1 MRYLNKR
8 EDFLKKKQHIQG
20 VPYETL
26 LEVASNAGPFAND
39 VGWNDSLLGRL
50 INHVIRKARIAAKVP
65 RIKSLISQL
74 KDEFEQIVGQA
85 KIYSLSSEDQ
95 QLVIQIELDVFFKE
109 LIYAVENNFKVGI
122 LKGLTDGCIKRVT
135 DMAEFDKK
143 AVLLEELKKFR
154 EFLDQFKDDQG
165 SNDDEEDKED
175 DKDST
180 DKSTDKSTDTG
191 AAGTGYVTMVK
202 NLKALALILANYTK
216 VNTKVSTSTKTGKP
230 ISTYITVAGD
240 TLVKIQNNPKINPNK
255 LDTVTIRSKNPG
267 KLDKYK
273 QDNITMAAG
282 ITLVMEA
289 TVDTIGTGGSANR
302 GTVVAGEDHLT
313 QAFNKLKKDI
323 EVLISTKEKGIGVDY
338 KFINDIATNSNNTS
352 NKELIKNLYNEIN
365 RYLVGDKKATIQEK
379 DKLYTEGIEVLN
391 DKNKIVVVAEKI
403 ARFSKRALQFEKENL
418 YGGLGDL
425 KVPLQ
430 TFVTTLRE
438 INKLPI
444 VTAKKES
451 LFDYYSFLEAKNI
464 LDNQGGGQAA
474 PSGDDNKPTTTG
486 TASQTQG
493 KDDNKD
499 NVDDVSA
506 KILEFFN
513 KTCIEVRAYTVSD
526 EERKSIQTKI
536 DQVKTEDGK
545 KIEMTI
551 DPIIAI
557 MNLFIK
563 AYKIYTVKTITK
575 RTEAVDTNTLSE
587 YTSFGQSGE
596 DGGKTGP
603 YRNNKLFDMWE
614 EAVNNIRKDRKYQA
628 IFTDN
633 ANLRLPKVTDPDPAN
648 PEDWTIKPKAG
659 ASFRKFINDV
669 LDGDTLYKNASTT
682 GAVATFIEKYFGDGT
697 VSEGKAG
704 TDIDSA
710 ALVECGEN
718 ATAIAANSV
727 KLELKKQSTIT
738 PDKNIFFTIEGMRP
752 KDASKPDVFDE
763 SVQRT
768 FFIDQIT
775 ASEVWLIGTTYLK
788 RFNPYLDSL
797 EPKHEISQGDFS
809 KNLTN
814 DTRGELYYTKIT
826 VEDFKKLKSNQ
837 KLSMTTQDTK
847 GALSE
852 VNNIQITNVY
862 TLNKVD
868 DGELYKLSDEQ
879 RTKFNGILN
888 KAGIKSDIKAAIV
901 TGAKINTI

>member
-26 LEVASNAGPFAND
+26 LEMTSSAGPFAND

-85 KIYSLSSEDQ
+85 KVYSLSAEDQ

-143 AVLLEELKKFR
+143 SVLLEELKKFR

-165 SNDDEEDKED
+165 SNDDEEDTSDE
-175 DKDST
+175 KDSI
-180 DKSTDKSTDTG
+180 DTG
-191 AAGTGYVTMVK
+191 STTGYVTMVK

-338 KFINDIATNSNNTS
+338 NFINDIATNSNNTT

-391 DKNKIVVVAEKI
+391 DKNKTVVVAEKI
-403 ARFSKRALQFEKENL
+403 ARFAKRAFQFEKENL

-451 LFDYYSFLEAKNI
+451 LLNYHLFLEAKNI
-464 LDNQGGGQAA
+464 LDNKGNKQETTD
-474 PSGDDNKPTTTG
+474 GDTPASA
-486 TASQTQG
+486 TASQTQV
-493 KDDNKD
+493 KDDGKGD
-499 NVDDVSA
+499 VSDVSA

-513 KTCIEVRAYTVSD
+513 KTCIEVRAYTVSE
-526 EERKSIQTKI
+526 EERKAIQTKI

-575 RTEAVDTNTLSE
+575 RTENVDTNTLSE
-587 YTSFGQSGE
+587 YTSFGGNEETGRS
-596 DGGKTGP
+596 GP

-669 LDGDTLYKNASTT
+669 LDGDTLYKNSSKT

-697 VSEGKAG
+697 VTES
-704 TDIDSA
+704 SA
-710 ALVECGEN
+710 KDLDTATIAENVEN
-718 ATAIAANSV
+718 ATAIAANAI
-727 KLELKKQSTIT
+727 KLELKKQTDIAAESNT
-738 PDKNIFFTIEGMRP
+738 FFTIEGMGESKTDPKTFNRP
-752 KDASKPDVFDE
+752 I
-763 SVQRT
+763 QRS
-768 FFIDQIT
+768 FFIDKV
-775 ASEVWLIGTTYLK
+775 AAGYVWIISTTYLK
-788 RFNPYLDSL
+788 KFNTYLDSL
-797 EPKHEISQGDFS
+797 EPKHEIGQGDFTKPLS
-809 KNLTN
+809 T
-814 DTRGELYYTKIT
+814 DRSGDVFYTKIS
-826 VEDFKKLKSNQ
+826 VENFKKLKSNQ
-837 KLSMTTQDTK
+837 KLSIVTVDSRGTQ
-847 GALSE
+847 SE
-852 VNNIQITNVY
+852 ADNIQITNVY

-868 DGELYKLSDEQ
+868 EDELYKLSDEQ

-888 KAGIKSDIKAAIV
+888 KSGIKSDVKSEVDKKTGTEIKPI
-901 TGAKINTI
+901 

>member
-26 LEVASNAGPFAND
+26 LEMTSSAGPFAND

-85 KIYSLSSEDQ
+85 KVYSLSAEDQ

-109 LIYAVENNFKVGI
+109 LIHAVENNFKVGI

-180 DKSTDKSTDTG
+180 DGDKSTDTG

-216 VNTKVSTSTKTGKP
+216 VNTTGSTGSAGKP
-230 ISTYITVAGD
+230 KKTYITKNGD
-240 TLVKIQNNPKINPNK
+240 KLNLIQSDVVKNPNK
-255 LDTVTIRSKNPG
+255 LDIASIRSKNP
-267 KLDKYK
+267 KLSGYAKDD
-273 QDNITMAAG
+273 QSLPSGMV
-282 ITLVMEA
+282 LLMEA
-289 TVDTIGTGGSANR
+289 TVDTIGTGGAANR
-302 GTVVAGEDHLT
+302 GKTVVGEDHLT

-323 EVLISTKEKGIGVDY
+323 EVLISTREKGIGVDY

-365 RYLVGDKKATIQEK
+365 RYLVGDKKTTIQEK

-391 DKNKIVVVAEKI
+391 DKNKTVVVAEKI
-403 ARFSKRALQFEKENL
+403 ARFAKRAFQFEKENL

-464 LDNQGGGQAA
+464 LDNQGGSGQAA
-474 PSGDDNKPTTTG
+474 PTDDDNKPTTTTG

-493 KDDNKD
+493 KDDGKG
-499 NVDDVSA
+499 VDDVSA

-669 LDGDTLYKNASTT
+669 LDGDTLYKSAATT

-697 VSEGKAG
+697 VSEGKAAS
-704 TDIDSA
+704 DIDSA
-710 ALVECGEN
+710 ALAESAEN
-718 ATAIAANSV
+718 AAAIAANAV
-727 KLELKKQSTIT
+727 KLELKKQTDIGAT
-738 PDKNIFFTIEGMRP
+738 PNTFFTIEG
-752 KDASKPDVFDE
+752 KGASKTDPQTFNRDI
-763 SVQRT
+763 QRS
-768 FFIDQIT
+768 FFIDKV
-775 ASEVWLIGTTYLK
+775 AAGYVWIISTTYLK
-788 RFNPYLDSL
+788 KFNTYLDSL
-797 EPKHEISQGDFS
+797 EPKHEIGQGDFTKPLS
-809 KNLTN
+809 N
-814 DTRGELYYTKIT
+814 DRSGDVFYTKIS
-826 VEDFKKLKSNQ
+826 VENFKKLKSNQ
-837 KLSMTTQDTK
+837 KLSIVTVDSKGTQ
-847 GALSE
+847 SE
-852 VNNIQITNVY
+852 ADNIQITNVY

-868 DGELYKLSDEQ
+868 EDELYKLSDEQ

-888 KAGIKSDIKAAIV
+888 KAGIKSDVKSEVDKKAGTEIK
-901 TGAKINTI
+901 TI

>member
-26 LEVASNAGPFAND
+26 LEITSSAGPFAND

-50 INHVIRKARIAAKVP
+50 INHAIRKARIAAKVP

-74 KDEFEQIVGQA
+74 KEEFEQIVGQA
-85 KIYSLSSEDQ
+85 KVYSLSSEDQ

-122 LKGLTDGCIKRVT
+122 LKGLTDGCIKRVS

-143 AVLLEELKKFR
+143 SVLLEELKKFR
-154 EFLDQFKDDQG
+154 EFLDQFKDDEG
-165 SNDDEEDKED
+165 SNDDKDEDSQED
-175 DKDST
+175 ANSG
-180 DKSTDKSTDTG
+180 KSTDTEKLG
-191 AAGTGYVTMVK
+191 AGYVTMVK

-216 VNTKVSTSTKTGKP
+216 VNTTGSTGSTGK
-230 ISTYITVAGD
+230 SKKTYITKNGD
-240 TLVKIQNNPKINPNK
+240 KLNLIQSDIAKNPNK
-255 LDTVTIRSKNPG
+255 LDIASIRSKNP
-267 KLDKYK
+267 KLSGYAKDD
-273 QDNITMAAG
+273 QSLPSGMV
-282 ITLVMEA
+282 LLMEG
-289 TVDTIGTGGSANR
+289 TVDTIGTGGAANR
-302 GTVVAGEDHLT
+302 GKTVVGEDHLT
-313 QAFNKLKKDI
+313 QAFNKLRKDI
-323 EVLISTKEKGIGVDY
+323 EVLISTREKGIGVDY

-365 RYLVGDKKATIQEK
+365 RYLVGDKKTTIQEK

-391 DKNKIVVVAEKI
+391 DKNKTVVVAEKI
-403 ARFSKRALQFEKENL
+403 ARFAKRAFQFEKENL

-438 INKLPI
+438 INKLSI

-464 LDNQGGGQAA
+464 LDNQGGTGQAA
-474 PSGDDNKPTTTG
+474 ATDDNKPTPTTG

-493 KDDNKD
+493 KDDGNT
-499 NVDDVSA
+499 DDVSA

-513 KTCIEVRAYTVSD
+513 KTCIEVRAYTVSE
-526 EERKSIQTKI
+526 EERKAIQTKI
-536 DQVKTEDGK
+536 EQVKTEDGK

-575 RTEAVDTNTLSE
+575 RSENVDTNTLSE
-587 YTSFGQSGE
+587 YTSFGGNEETGRS
-596 DGGKTGP
+596 GP

-633 ANLRLPKVTDPDPAN
+633 ANLRLPKVTNPNPAN

-659 ASFRKFINDV
+659 VSFRKFINDV
-669 LDGDTLYKNASTT
+669 LDGDTLYKNSSKT

-697 VSEGKAG
+697 VSEGSAK
-704 TDIDSA
+704 DLDSTTIA
-710 ALVECGEN
+710 ENVEN
-718 ATAIAANSV
+718 ATAIAANAI
-727 KLELKKQSTIT
+727 KLQLEKQTVIVAT
-738 PDKNIFFTIEGMRP
+738 PNTFFTIDGKGPASGDP
-752 KDASKPDVFDE
+752 KTFNKNL
-763 SVQRT
+763 QRS
-768 FFIDQIT
+768 FFIDKVQ
-775 ASEVWLIGTTYLK
+775 AGYVYLICVIHLK
-788 RFNPYLDSL
+788 KFNPYLDLLS
-797 EPKHEISQGDFS
+797 PKREISGGDFDRLS
-809 KNLTN
+809 NSKEGTFDYTRISTDNFKNLKSGQKISLVTV
-814 DTRGELYYTKIT
+814 DSKQVKRTDEL
-826 VEDFKKLKSNQ
+826 
-837 KLSMTTQDTK
+837 
-847 GALSE
+847 
-852 VNNIQITNVY
+852 QITDIY
-862 TLNKVD
+862 SLNKVD
-868 DGELYKLSDEQ
+868 GGEVYKLSDDE
-879 RTKFNGILN
+879 RTKFNEILSN
-888 KAGIKSDIKAAIV
+888 ASIKNDVKSILDVTPSEIKPI
-901 TGAKINTI
+901 

>member
-8 EDFLKKKQHIQG
+8 EDFLKQKQHIQG

-26 LEVASNAGPFAND
+26 LEASSGAGPFAND

-85 KIYSLSSEDQ
+85 KIYSLSAEDQ

-122 LKGLTDGCIKRVT
+122 LKSLTDGCIKRVT
-135 DMAEFDKK
+135 DMVEFDKK

-180 DKSTDKSTDTG
+180 DKSTDTG
-191 AAGTGYVTMVK
+191 AAGAGYVTMVK

-216 VNTKVSTSTKTGKP
+216 VNTTGSTGSTGKP
-230 ISTYITVAGD
+230 KKTYITKNGD
-240 TLVKIQNNPKINPNK
+240 KLNLIQSDIAKNPNK
-255 LDTVTIRSKNPG
+255 LDIASIRSKNP
-267 KLDKYK
+267 KLSGYAKDD
-273 QDNITMAAG
+273 QSLPSGMV
-282 ITLVMEA
+282 LLMEA
-289 TVDTIGTGGSANR
+289 TVDTIGTGGAANR
-302 GTVVAGEDHLT
+302 GKTVVGEDHLT

-338 KFINDIATNSNNTS
+338 KFINDIATNSNNEDS
-352 NKELIKNLYNEIN
+352 KKLIKNLYNEIN

-391 DKNKIVVVAEKI
+391 DKNKIVIIAEKI
-403 ARFSKRALQFEKENL
+403 ARFSKRAFQFEKENL

-438 INKLPI
+438 INKLPV

-451 LFDYYSFLEAKNI
+451 LFNYYSFLEAKNI
-464 LDNQGGGQAA
+464 LDNQGGGGQAA
-474 PSGDDNKPTTTG
+474 PTGDDNKPTTG

-499 NVDDVSA
+499 NVDEVSA

-526 EERKSIQTKI
+526 EERKAIQTKI

-563 AYKIYTVKTITK
+563 AYKLYTVKTITK
-575 RTEAVDTNTLSE
+575 RTEGVDTNTLSE

-596 DGGKTGP
+596 DGGKSGP

-669 LDGDTLYKNASTT
+669 LDGDTLYKTASNR
-682 GAVATFIEKYFGDGT
+682 GAVATFVEKYFGDGSVT
-697 VSEGKAG
+697 EKSAA
-704 TDIDSA
+704 DIDSTT
-710 ALVECGEN
+710 LVENAESAGKIAEN
-718 ATAIAANSV
+718 AIN
-727 KLELKKQSTIT
+727 LELKKQTAIGAEPNT
-738 PDKNIFFTIEGMRP
+738 FFTIEGMRA
-752 KDASKPDVFDE
+752 KDPAKPDVFDE

-768 FFIDQIT
+768 FFINKIE
-775 ASEVWLIGTTYLK
+775 ASVVWLTGTTFLK
-788 RFNPYLDSL
+788 KFDFDLL
-797 EPKHEISQGDFS
+797 EPKHQIDKGDFEKLS
-809 KNLTN
+809 NNKSG
-814 DTRGELYYTKIT
+814 DFYYTSIK
-826 VEDFKKLKSNQ
+826 VDDFKKLKPSQ
-837 KLSMTTQDTK
+837 KLSIVTVDTK
-847 GALSE
+847 GSQSS
-852 VNNIQITNVY
+852 VDKIQVTNIY

-868 DGELYKLSDEQ
+868 DDSPYKVSDEGV
-879 RTKFNGILN
+879 TKILN
-888 KAGIKSDIKAAIV
+888 KAGVKTDVKTTVQNKSGTEIKPI
-901 TGAKINTI
+901 

>member
-26 LEVASNAGPFAND
+26 LEMTSSAGPFAND

-50 INHVIRKARIAAKVP
+50 INHTIRKARIAAKVP

-85 KIYSLSSEDQ
+85 KVYSLSAEDQ

-143 AVLLEELKKFR
+143 SVLLEELKKFR

-165 SNDDEEDKED
+165 SNDDEEDTSDE
-175 DKDST
+175 KDSI
-180 DKSTDKSTDTG
+180 DTG
-191 AAGTGYVTMVK
+191 STTGYVTMVK

-230 ISTYITVAGD
+230 TSTYITVAGD

-338 KFINDIATNSNNTS
+338 NFINDIATNSNNTT

-391 DKNKIVVVAEKI
+391 DKNKTVVVAEKI
-403 ARFSKRALQFEKENL
+403 ARFAKRAFQFEKENL

-451 LFDYYSFLEAKNI
+451 LLNYHLFLEAKNI
-464 LDNQGGGQAA
+464 LDNKGNKQETTD
-474 PSGDDNKPTTTG
+474 GDTPASA
-486 TASQTQG
+486 TASQTQV
-493 KDDNKD
+493 KDDGKGD
-499 NVDDVSA
+499 VSDVSA

-513 KTCIEVRAYTVSD
+513 KTCIEVRAYTVSE
-526 EERKSIQTKI
+526 EERKAIQTKI

-575 RTEAVDTNTLSE
+575 RTENVDTNTLSE
-587 YTSFGQSGE
+587 YTSFGGNEETGRS
-596 DGGKTGP
+596 GP

-669 LDGDTLYKNASTT
+669 LDGDTLYKNSSKT

-697 VSEGKAG
+697 VTES
-704 TDIDSA
+704 SA
-710 ALVECGEN
+710 KDLDTATIAENVEN
-718 ATAIAANSV
+718 ATAIAANAI
-727 KLELKKQSTIT
+727 KLELKKQTDIAAESNT
-738 PDKNIFFTIEGMRP
+738 FFTIEGKGASATD
-752 KDASKPDVFDE
+752 KDTFNRDI
-763 SVQRT
+763 QRS
-768 FFIDQIT
+768 FFIEKV
-775 ASEVWLIGTTYLK
+775 AAGYVWIISTTYLK
-788 RFNPYLDSL
+788 KFNTYLDLL
-797 EPKHEISQGDFS
+797 EPKHEIGQGDFP
-809 KNLTN
+809 KPLNN
-814 DTRGELYYTKIT
+814 DRSGELYYTKISI
-826 VEDFKKLKSNQ
+826 ENFKKLESGQ
-837 KLSMTTQDTK
+837 KLAIVTIDSKVIQ
-847 GALSE
+847 SE
-852 VNNIQITNVY
+852 VDNIQITNIY
-862 TLNKVD
+862 TLNKVE
-868 DGELYKLSDEQ
+868 GEELYKLSDEE

-888 KAGIKSDIKAAIV
+888 KSGIKSDVKSEVDKKTGTEIKPI
-901 TGAKINTI
+901 

>member
-26 LEVASNAGPFAND
+26 LEVVTSSAGPFAND

-109 LIYAVENNFKVGI
+109 LIHAVENNFKVGI

-175 DKDST
+175 DKDSA
-180 DKSTDKSTDTG
+180 DKSTDTG
-191 AAGTGYVTMVK
+191 AAGAGYVTMVK

-216 VNTKVSTSTKTGKP
+216 VNTTGSTGLTGKP
-230 ISTYITVAGD
+230 KKTYITKNGD
-240 TLVKIQNNPKINPNK
+240 KLNLIQSDIAKNPNK
-255 LDTVTIRSKNPG
+255 LDIASIRSKNP
-267 KLDKYK
+267 KLSTYAKDD
-273 QDNITMAAG
+273 QSLPSGMV
-282 ITLVMEA
+282 LLMEA
-289 TVDTIGTGGSANR
+289 TVDTIGTGGAANR
-302 GTVVAGEDHLT
+302 GKTVVGEDHLT

-464 LDNQGGGQAA
+464 LDNQGGSGQAA
-474 PSGDDNKPTTTG
+474 PTGDDNKPTTTTG

-493 KDDNKD
+493 KDDGKG
-499 NVDDVSA
+499 VDDVSA

-575 RTEAVDTNTLSE
+575 RSENVDTNTLSE
-587 YTSFGQSGE
+587 YTSFGGNDETGRS
-596 DGGKTGP
+596 GP

-669 LDGDTLYKNASTT
+669 LDGDTLYKSASTT

-697 VSEGKAG
+697 VSEGKAAS
-704 TDIDSA
+704 DIDSA
-710 ALVECGEN
+710 ALAESAEN
-718 ATAIAANSV
+718 ATAIAANAV
-727 KLELKKQSTIT
+727 KLELKKQTDIGAT
-738 PDKNIFFTIEGMRP
+738 PNTFFTIEG
-752 KDASKPDVFDE
+752 KGASKTDPQTFNRDI
-763 SVQRT
+763 QRS
-768 FFIDQIT
+768 FFIDKV
-775 ASEVWLIGTTYLK
+775 AAGYVWIISTIHLK
-788 RFNPYLDSL
+788 KFNTYLDSL
-797 EPKHEISQGDFS
+797 EPKHEIDQGDFTKPLS
-809 KNLTN
+809 N
-814 DTRGELYYTKIT
+814 DRSGDVFYTKIST
-826 VEDFKKLKSNQ
+826 ENFKKLKSSQ
-837 KLSMTTQDTK
+837 KLSIVTVDSK
-847 GALSE
+847 GVQSAAD
-852 VNNIQITNVY
+852 NIQITNVY

-868 DGELYKLSDEQ
+868 EDELYKLSDEQ

-888 KAGIKSDIKAAIV
+888 RAGIKSDVKSEVDKKTGTEIKPI
-901 TGAKINTI
+901 

>member
-26 LEVASNAGPFAND
+26 LEMTSSAGPFAND

-50 INHVIRKARIAAKVP
+50 INHVIRKARISAKVP

-85 KIYSLSSEDQ
+85 KVYSLSAEDQ

-135 DMAEFDKK
+135 DMTEFDKK
-143 AVLLEELKKFR
+143 SVLLEELKKFR

-165 SNDDEEDKED
+165 SNDDEEDTSDE
-175 DKDST
+175 KDSI
-180 DKSTDKSTDTG
+180 DTG
-191 AAGTGYVTMVK
+191 STTGYVTMVK

-216 VNTKVSTSTKTGKP
+216 VNTKVSTSAKTGKP

-240 TLVKIQNNPKINPNK
+240 TLVKIQNSPTINPNK

-323 EVLISTKEKGIGVDY
+323 EVLISIKEKGISVDY
-338 KFINDIATNSNNTS
+338 KFINDIATNSNNTT

-379 DKLYTEGIEVLN
+379 DKLYTEGIEVLT
-391 DKNKIVVVAEKI
+391 DKNKTVIIAEKI
-403 ARFSKRALQFEKENL
+403 ARFAKRAFQFEKENL

-444 VTAKKES
+444 VSAKKES
-451 LFDYYSFLEAKNI
+451 LLNYHLFLEAKNI
-464 LDNQGGGQAA
+464 LDNQGGTGQ
-474 PSGDDNKPTTTG
+474 PETTGDDTTKSTTPTTG
-486 TASQTQG
+486 TTSQVN
-493 KDDNKD
+493 DDSKGD
-499 NVDDVSA
+499 ISA

-513 KTCIEVRAYTVSD
+513 KTCIEVRAYTVSE

-536 DQVKTEDGK
+536 EQVKTEDGK

-575 RTEAVDTNTLSE
+575 RTENVDTNTLSE
-587 YTSFGQSGE
+587 YTSFGGNEETGRS
-596 DGGKTGP
+596 GP

-633 ANLRLPKVTDPDPAN
+633 ANLRLPKVTDPNPAD

-669 LDGDTLYKNASTT
+669 LDGDTLYKNSSKT

-697 VSEGKAG
+697 VTE
-704 TDIDSA
+704 TSA
-710 ALVECGEN
+710 KDLDTTTLAENVEN
-718 ATAIAANSV
+718 ATAIAANSI
-727 KLELKKQSTIT
+727 KLELKKQTVIGAEPNT
-738 PDKNIFFTIEGMRP
+738 FFTIEG
-752 KDASKPDVFDE
+752 KGASKTDPDTFNRDI
-763 SVQRT
+763 QRS
-768 FFIDQIT
+768 FFIDKV
-775 ASEVWLIGTTYLK
+775 AAGYVWIISTTYLK
-788 RFNPYLDSL
+788 KFNTYLDLL
-797 EPKHEISQGDFS
+797 EPKREISQGEFPKELS
-809 KNLTN
+809 N
-814 DTRGELYYTKIT
+814 DRSGELFYTKIS
-826 VEDFKKLKSNQ
+826 VENFKKLKPSQ
-837 KLSMTTQDTK
+837 KLSIVTINSK
-847 GALSE
+847 GIQSE
-852 VNNIQITNVY
+852 VDNIQITNVY
-862 TLNKVD
+862 TLNKLD
-868 DGELYKLSDEQ
+868 EEELYKLSDEE

-888 KAGIKSDIKAAIV
+888 KAGIKSDVKAEVDKKAGTEIKPI
-901 TGAKINTI
+901 

>member
-26 LEVASNAGPFAND
+26 LEMTSTAGPFAND

-50 INHVIRKARIAAKVP
+50 INHVIRKAKIAAKVP

-85 KIYSLSSEDQ
+85 KVYSLSAEDQ

-109 LIYAVENNFKVGI
+109 LIHAVENNFKVGI

-135 DMAEFDKK
+135 DMADFDKK
-143 AVLLEELKKFR
+143 EVLLEELKKFR
-154 EFLDQFKDDQG
+154 EFLDQFKDDEG
-165 SNDDEEDKED
+165 SNEDEDSEDSEEDTT
-175 DKDST
+175 DSG
-180 DKSTDKSTDTG
+180 KSTDTG
-191 AAGTGYVTMVK
+191 TAGAGYVTMVK

-216 VNTKVSTSTKTGKP
+216 VNTTGSTGSTGKP
-230 ISTYITVAGD
+230 KKTYTTVAGD
-240 TLVKIQNNPKINPNK
+240 TLVKIQNNPTINPNK
-255 LDTVTIRSKNPG
+255 LDAAAIRSKNPG

-273 QDNITMAAG
+273 QDNITMSAG

-289 TVDTIGTGGSANR
+289 TVDTIGTGGAANR

-379 DKLYTEGIEVLN
+379 DRLYTEGIEVLN
-391 DKNKIVVVAEKI
+391 DKNKTVVVAEKI
-403 ARFSKRALQFEKENL
+403 ARFAKRAFQFEKENL

-438 INKLPI
+438 INKIPI

-451 LFDYYSFLEAKNI
+451 LLNYDLFLEAKNI
-464 LDNQGGGQAA
+464 LDNQGGTEQAA
-474 PSGDDNKPTTTG
+474 PTEGDTTTKPTTPTTG
-486 TASQTQG
+486 G
-493 KDDNKD
+493 KDDGKGD
-499 NVDDVSA
+499 ISDVSA

-526 EERKSIQTKI
+526 EERKSIQTKV
-536 DQVKTEDGK
+536 DQVKTEEGK

-659 ASFRKFINDV
+659 VSFRKFINDV
-669 LDGDTLYKNASTT
+669 LDGDTLYKSTGNTT

-697 VSEGKAG
+697 VSEG
-704 TDIDSA
+704 SA
-710 ALVECGEN
+710 KDLDTTTITENVEN
-718 ATAIAANSV
+718 ATAIAANAV
-727 KLELKKQSTIT
+727 KLELKNQTAIGAEPNT
-738 PDKNIFFTIEGMRP
+738 FFTIEGKGSSATD
-752 KDASKPDVFDE
+752 KDTFNRDI
-763 SVQRT
+763 QRS
-768 FFIDQIT
+768 FFIDKVT
-775 ASEVWLIGTTYLK
+775 AGYVWIISTTYLK
-788 RFNPYLDSL
+788 KFNTYLDLL
-797 EPKHEISQGDFS
+797 EPKHEIGQGDFPKQLS
-809 KNLTN
+809 N
-814 DTRGELYYTKIT
+814 DRTGGLFYTKIS
-826 VEDFKKLKSNQ
+826 VENFKKLKSGQ
-837 KLSMTTQDTK
+837 KLSIITVDSK
-847 GALSE
+847 GIQSSAD
-852 VNNIQITNVY
+852 NIQITNVY

-868 DGELYKLSDEQ
+868 EELYKLSDEQ

-888 KAGIKSDIKAAIV
+888 KAGIKSDVKAEVDKKNGTEIKPI
-901 TGAKINTI
+901 

>member
-26 LEVASNAGPFAND
+26 LEMTSSAGPFAND

-85 KIYSLSSEDQ
+85 KVYSLSAEDQ

-154 EFLDQFKDDQG
+154 EFLDQFKDDEG
-165 SNDDEEDKED
+165 SNDDTEDSEED
-175 DKDST
+175 T
-180 DKSTDKSTDTG
+180 TGGKSTDTG
-191 AAGTGYVTMVK
+191 TTGYVTMVK

-216 VNTKVSTSTKTGKP
+216 VNTTDSTGSTGKTKK
-230 ISTYITVAGD
+230 TYTTVAGD
-240 TLVKIQNNPKINPNK
+240 TLVKIQNNPTINPNK
-255 LDTVTIRSKNPG
+255 LDAAAIRSKNPG

-273 QDNITMAAG
+273 QDNITMVAG

-289 TVDTIGTGGSANR
+289 TVDTIGTGGAANR

-323 EVLISTKEKGIGVDY
+323 EVLISAKEKGIGVDY

-391 DKNKIVVVAEKI
+391 DKNKTVVVAEKI
-403 ARFSKRALQFEKENL
+403 ARFAKRAFQFEKENL

-451 LFDYYSFLEAKNI
+451 LLNYNLFLEAKNI
-464 LDNQGGGQAA
+464 LDNQGGQT
-474 PSGDDNKPTTTG
+474 SDDTTTKPTTG
-486 TASQTQG
+486 TASTQV
-493 KDDNKD
+493 KDDGKGD
-499 NVDDVSA
+499 TGDVSA

-526 EERKSIQTKI
+526 EERKAIQTKI

-575 RTEAVDTNTLSE
+575 RTENVDTNTLSE
-587 YTSFGQSGE
+587 YTSFGGNEETGRS
-596 DGGKTGP
+596 GP

-669 LDGDTLYKNASTT
+669 LDGDTLYKNSSKT

-697 VSEGKAG
+697 VTES
-704 TDIDSA
+704 SA
-710 ALVECGEN
+710 KDLDTATIAENVEN
-718 ATAIAANSV
+718 ATAIAANAI
-727 KLELKKQSTIT
+727 KLELKKQTDIAAESNT
-738 PDKNIFFTIEGMRP
+738 FFTIEGKGASATD
-752 KDASKPDVFDE
+752 KDTFNRDI
-763 SVQRT
+763 QRS
-768 FFIDQIT
+768 FFIEKV
-775 ASEVWLIGTTYLK
+775 AAGYVWIISTTYLK
-788 RFNPYLDSL
+788 KFNTYLDLL
-797 EPKHEISQGDFS
+797 EPKHEIGQGDFP
-809 KNLTN
+809 KPLNN
-814 DTRGELYYTKIT
+814 DRSGELYYTKISI
-826 VEDFKKLKSNQ
+826 ENFKKLESGQ
-837 KLSMTTQDTK
+837 KLAIVTIDSK
-847 GALSE
+847 GIQSE
-852 VNNIQITNVY
+852 VDNIQITNIY
-862 TLNKVD
+862 TLNKVE
-868 DGELYKLSDEQ
+868 GEELYKLSDEE

-888 KAGIKSDIKAAIV
+888 KSGIKSDVKSEVDKKTGTEIKPI
-901 TGAKINTI
+901 